1 LTPALVSFKQDSF
14 RSFVIKV
21 LHKVLNDVMHFQ
33 TLKGFCGQSL
43 YNEVSYFEKQS
54 LIHNHLLS
62 EGFPSEEYL
71 A

>member
-1 LTPALVSFKQDSF
+1 M
-14 RSFVIKV
+14 IKV
-21 LHKVLNDVMHFQ
+21 LHKGLNDVMQFQ
-33 TLKGFCGQSL
+33 TLKSFRGQSL
-43 YNEVSYFEKQS
+43 YDKVSYFEKQS